1 MKKTFYEK
9 INKRYVPVREY
20 DPDLI
25 TALPKGNHLV
35 MCYPG
40 GRSTRY
46 NIDPDY
52 AALIAA
58 SRVAVDVMAQAMV
71 KASEMRPKKTPP
83 TPEQKQA
90 WDNLKKAFG
99 DDMYTLQIDSAHDVA
114 QAGLDALQKA
124 AKELYSTHPS
134 VQTALDHLNL
144 LNKLTKETA

>member
-9 INKRYVPVREY
+9 INKRYVPVKEY
-20 DPDLI
+20 DDELVS
-25 TALPKGNHLV
+25 ALPKGNHLV

-71 KASEMRPKKTPP
+71 KASEMRPKKTPL

-114 QAGLDALQKA
+114 QAGLDALQRA
-124 AKELYSTHPS
+124 ARELYSTNPS
-134 VQTALDHLNL
+134 VQATLDHLNL

>member
-20 DPDLI
+20 DDELV
-25 TALPKGNHLV
+25 LSFPKGNHLV

-71 KASEMRPKKTPP
+71 KASEMRPKKTPL

-99 DDMYTLQIDSAHDVA
+99 DDMYTLQVDSAHNVA
-114 QAGLDALQKA
+114 QAGLDALQRA